1 MSPGRFVGA
10 REGREIEKAKRKK
23 KQKQKQKEKAITSQR
38 NPHTP
43 QKKKKKNQK
52 PIFIYLLIFYFIL
65 CVEEKRR
72 CSLCLCPP
80 SIPSHLHIQFFLS
93 HHISPFLS
101 LSTHFIPQNTLCF
114 FLSLSFVFFFFFF
127 FWFFIN
133 HEEGE
138 RSRG

>member
-23 KQKQKQKEKAITSQR
+23 KTKTKTKGKSHYQPEKPTH
-38 NPHTP
+38 PP
-43 QKKKKKNQK
+43 KKKKKKNQK

-80 SIPSHLHIQFFLS
+80 SIPSHLYIQFFLS

-114 FLSLSFVFFFFFF
+114 FLSLCFVFFFFF

>member
-23 KQKQKQKEKAITSQR
+23 KNKNKNKRKKPLPARET
-38 NPHTP
+38 HTP
-43 QKKKKKNQK
+43 PKKKKKNQK

-114 FLSLSFVFFFFFF
+114 FLSLCLFFFFFF
-127 FWFFIN
+127 LFFIK